1 MVALTTTEGKRTVN
15 RQADII
21 QRLQQYGFQSVFEL
35 SNEFS
40 VSPATIRRDLEKL
53 EQMEMVRRT
62 HGGAFPVRQA
72 DAPSVIKES
81 LHHREKVA
89 IGRAMAERVLEGQ
102 TVLLDS
108 GSTTLEVARSLRDTR
123 LTVVTNDLRI
133 GNEIAKKRNAHLVM
147 IGGELLP
154 NVYSL
159 WGPSAL
165 QQIEH
170 LRVDVA
176 IFGADTVNEDG
187 IFNNNSYE
195 LELKRTMR
203 SIASSAFFVA
213 DSSKFGREA
222 LFRVLDMETFTA
234 GITDD
239 LLDPIRAS
247 RFPVPIISVNP
258 GR

>member
-1 MVALTTTEGKRTVN
+1 MTRHS
-15 RQADII
+15 DII
-21 QRLQQYGFQSVFEL
+21 EQLQRHGFQSVLELAERFE
-35 SNEFS
+35 
-40 VSPATIRRDLEKL
+40 VSTATIRRDLEKL
-53 EQMEMVRRT
+53 EQMEMVQRT
-62 HGGAFPVRQA
+62 HGGAYPVRQA
-72 DAPSVIKES
+72 DAPSILKES

-89 IGRAMAERVLEGQ
+89 IGKAMAERVLEGQ
-102 TVLLDS
+102 TVLLDG
-108 GSTTLEVARSLRDTR
+108 GSTTLEVAKHLRDER
-123 LTVVTNDLRI
+123 FTVVTNDLRI

-154 NVYSL
+154 NAFSL
-159 WGPSAL
+159 WGPSSV
-165 QQIEH
+165 QQIEQ

-195 LELKRTMR
+195 LELKRKMR
-203 SIASSAFFVA
+203 SIANSAFFVA

-222 LFRVLDMETFTA
+222 LFRVLDMDGFTA

-247 RFPVPIISVNP
+247 KFPVPIISVNP
-258 GR
+258 GRSDSTAS

>member
-1 MVALTTTEGKRTVN
+1 MLVTRHDE
-15 RQADII
+15 II
-21 QRLQQYGFQSVFEL
+21 DQLQQVGFQSVPDLAAHFG
-35 SNEFS
+35 
-40 VSPATIRRDLEKL
+40 VSTATIRRDLEKL
-53 EQMEMVRRT
+53 EQLEMIQRT
-62 HGGAFPVRQA
+62 HGGALAIREEDQPAF
-72 DAPSVIKES
+72 IKES
-81 LHHREKVA
+81 IHRREKVA
-89 IGRAMAERVLEGQ
+89 IGKAMAERVLVGQ
-102 TVLLDS
+102 TVLLAG
-108 GSTTLEVARSLRDTR
+108 GSTTFEVARHLNDDR

-133 GNEIAKKRNAHLVM
+133 GNEIATKRNAHLVM

-154 NVYSL
+154 SASSL
-159 WGPSAL
+159 WGPSSI

-195 LELKRTMR
+195 LELRRKMR

-222 LFRVLDMETFTA
+222 LFRVLDIDDFTA

-247 RFPVPIISVNP
+247 KFPIPIITVKP
-258 GR
+258 EA

>member
-1 MVALTTTEGKRTVN
+1 MTRHSDMIE
-15 RQADII
+15 Q
-21 QRLQQYGFQSVFEL
+21 LQGHGFQTVLELAERFE
-35 SNEFS
+35 
-40 VSPATIRRDLEKL
+40 VSTATIRRDLEKL
-53 EQMEMVRRT
+53 EQMEMVQRT
-62 HGGAFPVRQA
+62 HGGAYPVREA
-72 DAPSVIKES
+72 DAPSILKES

-89 IGRAMAERVLEGQ
+89 IGKAMAERVLEGQ
-102 TVLLDS
+102 TVLLDG
-108 GSTTLEVARSLRDTR
+108 GSTTLEVAKHLRDER
-123 LTVVTNDLRI
+123 FTVVTNDLRI

-154 NVYSL
+154 NAFSL
-159 WGPSAL
+159 WGPSSV
-165 QQIEH
+165 QQIEQ

-195 LELKRTMR
+195 LELKRKMR
-203 SIASSAFFVA
+203 SIANSAFFVA

-222 LFRVLDMETFTA
+222 LFRVLEMDGFTA

-247 RFPVPIISVNP
+247 KFPVPIISVNP

>member
-1 MVALTTTEGKRTVN
+1 MTRHSG
-15 RQADII
+15 II
-21 QRLQQYGFQSVFEL
+21 EQLQQQGFQSVLEL
-35 SNEFS
+35 AERFN
-40 VSPATIRRDLEKL
+40 VSTATIRRDLEKL
-53 EQMEMVRRT
+53 EQMEMVQRT
-62 HGGAFPVRQA
+62 HGGAYPVREA
-72 DAPSVIKES
+72 DAPSLLMES

-102 TVLLDS
+102 TVLLDG
-108 GSTTLEVARSLRDTR
+108 GSTTLEVARHLKDER
-123 LTVVTNDLRI
+123 LTVVTNDLRV

-154 NVYSL
+154 NAFAL
-159 WGPSAL
+159 WGPSAV

-195 LELKRTMR
+195 LELKRKMR
-203 SIASSAFFVA
+203 SIANSAFFVA

-222 LFRVLDMETFTA
+222 LFRVLEMNGFTA

-247 RFPVPIISVNP
+247 KFPVPIISVHP

>member
-1 MVALTTTEGKRTVN
+1 MTRHS
-15 RQADII
+15 DII
-21 QRLQQYGFQSVFEL
+21 EQLQQHGFQTVLEL
-35 SNEFS
+35 AERFD
-40 VSPATIRRDLEKL
+40 VSTATIRRDLEKL
-53 EQMEMVRRT
+53 EQMEMVQRT
-62 HGGAFPVRQA
+62 HGGAYPVRQA

-89 IGRAMAERVLEGQ
+89 IGKAMAERVLEGQ
-102 TVLLDS
+102 TVLIDG
-108 GSTTLEVARSLRDTR
+108 GSTTLEVAKHLRDGR
-123 LTVVTNDLRI
+123 FTVVTNDLRV

-154 NVYSL
+154 NAFSL
-159 WGPSAL
+159 WGPSSV
-165 QQIEH
+165 QQIEQ

-195 LELKRTMR
+195 LELKRKMR
-203 SIASSAFFVA
+203 SIANTAFFVA

-222 LFRVLDMETFTA
+222 LFRVLDMDGFTA

-247 RFPVPIISVNP
+247 KFPVPIISVNP

>member
-1 MVALTTTEGKRTVN
+1 MTRHSG
-15 RQADII
+15 II
-21 QRLQQYGFQSVFEL
+21 EQLQQQGFQSVLEL
-35 SNEFS
+35 AERFN
-40 VSPATIRRDLEKL
+40 VSTATIRRDLEKL
-53 EQMEMVRRT
+53 EQMEMVQRT
-62 HGGAFPVRQA
+62 HGGAYPVREA
-72 DAPSVIKES
+72 DAPSLLMES

-102 TVLLDS
+102 TVLLDG
-108 GSTTLEVARSLRDTR
+108 GSTTLEVARHLKDER
-123 LTVVTNDLRI
+123 LTVVTNDLRV

-154 NVYSL
+154 NAFAL
-159 WGPSAL
+159 WGPSAV

-195 LELKRTMR
+195 LELKRKMR
-203 SIASSAFFVA
+203 SIANSAFFVA

-222 LFRVLDMETFTA
+222 LFRVLEMDGFTA

-247 RFPVPIISVNP
+247 KFPVPIISVHP

>member
-1 MVALTTTEGKRTVN
+1 MTRHS
-15 RQADII
+15 DII
-21 QRLQQYGFQSVFEL
+21 EQLQHLGFQSVPDLAERFG
-35 SNEFS
+35 
-40 VSPATIRRDLEKL
+40 VSTATIRRDLEKL
-53 EQMEMVRRT
+53 EQLEMVQRT
-62 HGGAFPVRQA
+62 HGGALPLRQA
-72 DAPSVIKES
+72 DAPSFLKES

-89 IGRAMAERVLEGQ
+89 IGKAMAERVLAGQ
-102 TVLLDS
+102 TVLLAG
-108 GSTTLEVARSLRDTR
+108 GSTTLEVARHLVDDG

-133 GNEIAKKRNAHLVM
+133 GNEIAKNRNAHLVM

-154 NVYSL
+154 SAFSL
-159 WGPSAL
+159 WGPSSV

-187 IFNNNSYE
+187 IFSNSSYE
-195 LELKRTMR
+195 LELRRKMR
-203 SIASSAFFVA
+203 SIANSAFFVA

-222 LFRVLDMETFTA
+222 LFRVLDMDGFTA

-239 LLDPIRAS
+239 LLDPIRAAK
-247 RFPVPIISVNP
+247 FPVPIISVNP

>member
-1 MVALTTTEGKRTVN
+1 MN
-15 RQADII
+15 RQADIV
-21 QRLQQYGFQSVFEL
+21 QRLQQTGFQSVVEL
-35 SNEFS
+35 AQEFL
-40 VSPATIRRDLEKL
+40 VSSATIRRDLEKL

-62 HGGAFPVRQA
+62 HGGAYPVRQA
-72 DAPSVIKES
+72 DAPYVIKES
-81 LHHREKVA
+81 FHHKEKVA

-108 GSTTLEVARSLRDTR
+108 GSTTLEVAKFLRDTR

-133 GNEIAKKRNAHLVM
+133 ANEIAKKRNAHLVM

-187 IFNNNSYE
+187 LFNNNSYE

-203 SIASSAFFVA
+203 SIANSAFFVA

-222 LFRVLDMETFTA
+222 LFRVLDMDTFTA

-247 RFPVPIISVNP
+247 RFPVPIISVHP

>member
-1 MVALTTTEGKRTVN
+1 MTRHS
-15 RQADII
+15 DII
-21 QRLQQYGFQSVFEL
+21 EQLQRLGFQSVPDLADHFG
-35 SNEFS
+35 
-40 VSPATIRRDLEKL
+40 VSTATIRRDLEKL
-53 EQMEMVRRT
+53 EQLEMIQRT
-62 HGGAFPVRQA
+62 HGGALPMREA
-72 DAPSVIKES
+72 DAPTFIKES
-81 LHHREKVA
+81 LHRYEKVA
-89 IGRAMAERVLEGQ
+89 IGKAMAERVLIGQ
-102 TVLLDS
+102 TVLLAG
-108 GSTTLEVARSLRDTR
+108 GSTTLEVARHLNDNR

-154 NVYSL
+154 SAFSL
-159 WGPSAL
+159 WGPSSV

-195 LELKRTMR
+195 LELRRKMR

-222 LFRVLDMETFTA
+222 LFRVLSIEDFTA

-247 RFPVPIISVNP
+247 KFPIPIITVKP
-258 GR
+258 EF

>member
-1 MVALTTTEGKRTVN
+1 MN
-15 RQADII
+15 RHADIV
-21 QRLQQYGFQSVFEL
+21 QRLDQLGFQSVAEL
-35 SNEFS
+35 AQEFL
-40 VSPATIRRDLEKL
+40 VSSATIRRDLERL

-62 HGGAFPVRQA
+62 HGGAYPVRQA
-72 DAPSVIKES
+72 DTPSVIKES
-81 LHHREKVA
+81 FHHKEKVA
-89 IGRAMAERVLEGQ
+89 IGRAMAERVLDGQ

-108 GSTTLEVARSLRDTR
+108 GSTTLEVARFLRDTR

-203 SIASSAFFVA
+203 SIANSAFFVA

-234 GITDD
+234 GVTDN

-258 GR
+258 SR

>member
-1 MVALTTTEGKRTVN
+1 MPVTRHDE
-15 RQADII
+15 II
-21 QRLQQYGFQSVFEL
+21 DQLQQVGFQSVPDLATRFG
-35 SNEFS
+35 
-40 VSPATIRRDLEKL
+40 VSTATIRRDLEKL
-53 EQMEMVRRT
+53 EQLEMIQRT
-62 HGGAFPVRQA
+62 HGGALAIREEDQPAF
-72 DAPSVIKES
+72 IKES
-81 LHHREKVA
+81 IHRREKVA
-89 IGRAMAERVLEGQ
+89 IGKAMAERVLVGQ
-102 TVLLDS
+102 TVLLAG
-108 GSTTLEVARSLRDTR
+108 GSTTFEVARHLNDDR

-133 GNEIAKKRNAHLVM
+133 GNEIALKRNAHLVM

-154 NVYSL
+154 SASSL
-159 WGPSAL
+159 WGPSSI

-195 LELKRTMR
+195 LELRRKMR

-222 LFRVLDMETFTA
+222 LFRVLDIDDFTA

-247 RFPVPIISVNP
+247 KFPIPIISVKP
-258 GR
+258 EA